1 MTGLYHAGHSLIHRI
16 PAGIKLILLC
26 AIGIGLFFLRDWRLV
41 LVMLATCILLY
52 PVAQLPLRLLVRQL
66 LAMSWF
72 IILLGIIQ
80 WWADNWHS
88 AIVVSGRLLSL
99 LLLAN
104 LVTLTTR
111 ATDTLNTLSWA
122 LRWLRFLGVNPERI
136 SLMISLVLRFLPV
149 IIEVMHEVRA
159 AQKARG
165 IEFNLIAMTVP
176 VIIRT
181 LKMADDIADAI
192 DARQG

>member
-52 PVAQLPLRLLVRQL
+52 PVAQLPLRLLARQL

-80 WWADNWHS
+80 WWADNWHG